1 VTSSSDCKSGPREIL
16 APSSDI
22 NKEAEWIEWAEYGV
36 LAPVCDGKYYSARDP
51 LTYEEKAL
59 AEGIIRL
66 YSSKEAL
73 DNYKFKSLERVECF
87 SIDKIV
93 SEYESI
99 L

>member
-1 VTSSSDCKSGPREIL
+1 
-16 APSSDI
+16 
-22 NKEAEWIEWAEYGV
+22 
-36 LAPVCDGKYYSARDP
+36 